1 MRMMKLAAIA
11 AAMSLCSAAASAENL
26 VFMTGP
32 SGGSW
37 YPLGGAMK
45 NILEENIPDLSIQI
59 RPGAG
64 LVNLKGVQDG
74 KADLGFGML
83 VSTVDAVHGR
93 EPFDTKYD
101 NICHLA
107 SLNPNYMQNM
117 TIDMSIGSMK
127 DVKGK
132 RLTTV
137 PVGNTAELATRA
149 VLAAVGMTY
158 DDLDG
163 VNHSSVTDSVNMM
176 KDGQARVFMTI
187 TSVPNGSIIDLTNS
201 TNTKFIP
208 ISDGELSRMKEQNAG
223 WSRLYIPAGSYPG
236 VDEDVPTVGFP
247 AHVFGSCN
255 LPDETAYNITK
266 ALSENISDLGH
277 IVKELSTYTAKEL
290 AQDPGIPYHPGAE
303 RYYGEAGAL

>member
-1 MRMMKLAAIA
+1 
-11 AAMSLCSAAASAENL
+11 
-26 VFMTGP
+26 
-32 SGGSW
+32 
-37 YPLGGAMK
+37 
-45 NILEENIPDLSIQI
+45 
-59 RPGAG
+59 
-64 LVNLKGVQDG
+64 
-74 KADLGFGML
+74 
-83 VSTVDAVHGR
+83 
-93 EPFDTKYD
+93 
-101 NICHLA
+101 
-107 SLNPNYMQNM
+107 
-117 TIDMSIGSMK
+117 

-176 KDGQARVFMTI
+176 KDGQAQVFMTI

-208 ISDGELSRMKEQNAG
+208 ISEEELARMKEQNAG

-247 AHVFGSCN
+247 AHVF
-255 LPDETAYNITK
+255 
-266 ALSENISDLGH
+266 
-277 IVKELSTYTAKEL
+277 
-290 AQDPGIPYHPGAE
+290 
-303 RYYGEAGAL
+303 